1 MQYSS
6 VCLAFIVS
14 MLIAHAFCLPVS
26 LCLVGEI
33 WHTDILI
40 FQKWSDFESEKRER
54 GKGKSCTFGRCNVV
68 SSYPQEDRP
77 CVLVILMT
85 AALMMFIHRCP
96 PERWS
101 PHHICGKKYFCKSP
115 TIIDG
120 CCEESSG
127 GVLAQRCKKMFTF
140 LPSKWQSFLLL
151 GGQRHYLLQTESLS
165 CWISICHL
173 LFLYLLQI
181 SMLMKKCHLMYSTY
195 LNSLLRHC
203 CLGENTL
210 VSEQAGNGPQG
221 GYAKKGESLSWTVK
235 IHLIQSVEL
244 RELFS
249 DQM

>member
-14 MLIAHAFCLPVS
+14 ILIAHAFCLPVS

-40 FQKWSDFESEKRER
+40 FQKRSDFESGKRER
-54 GKGKSCTFGRCNVV
+54 GKGRSCTFGRCNVV

-77 CVLVILMT
+77 CVPVILMT

-127 GVLAQRCKKMFTF
+127 GVLAQRCKKMLTF

-151 GGQRHYLLQTESLS
+151 GGRDIIYCRQNPYHAEYHFVIFYFFIYCRSA
-165 CWISICHL
+165 CWWRNAIWCTQH
-173 LFLYLLQI
+173 
-181 SMLMKKCHLMYSTY
+181 T
-195 LNSLLRHC
+195 
-203 CLGENTL
+203 
-210 VSEQAGNGPQG
+210 
-221 GYAKKGESLSWTVK
+221 
-235 IHLIQSVEL
+235 
-244 RELFS
+244 
-249 DQM
+249 